1 VAWIVD
7 TCMLI
12 DVAEGDPQFARRS
25 GRMLERRRTAGLLIA
40 PVSYIELSPLFD
52 GIEAVQNDFLEAIG
66 VHWIQ
71 GWIWPDT
78 IAAHRAWH
86 MYMLKRRRGQI
97 KKPPVADI
105 LIGAFASRFD
115 GLLTRNAKDF
125 RVLFPDLRIDT
136 P

>member
-1 VAWIVD
+1 
-7 TCMLI
+7 MLI

-25 GRMLERRRTAGLLIA
+25 ARLLDRRRPAGLFIA
-40 PVSYIELSPLFD
+40 PVSYIELSPLFE
-52 GIEAVQNDFLEAIG
+52 GQEAAQNDFLEGIG
-66 VHWIQ
+66 VHWTH

-86 MYMLKRRRGQI
+86 NYLLKRRRREI
-97 KKPPVADI
+97 KKRPIADV

-125 RVLFPDLRIDT
+125 RVLFPDLRIET